1 MAALSG
7 RMLLQSNDLLMRRL
21 LKLLAA
27 VCSGAALSLAYPGV
41 SWSIVAWAALMP
53 LMLVVWTNQDAA
65 LKRNGFLTG
74 YLFGFSFFA
83 FNLSWL
89 STVSWLGMVV
99 LAGYLALYPAL
110 WAMVSARWMNPW
122 RKPSPSGIWAKS
134 LHSLGFAMMNAAL
147 WMFLE
152 WLRGWMLT
160 GFGWNGL
167 GIAMHQQH
175 VLVQSADIFGVA
187 GLSGIMVFVQ
197 AVVLQVVA
205 RILRYE
211 KPLKRRSHPDLA
223 FAALLVSAIFAY
235 GFWRIS
241 SCGARETFP
250 LRVLLVQLNI
260 PQEAAR
266 QTMSAQD
273 IHAGYE
279 EEVAEAMEE
288 VKDRISEA
296 QKTPP
301 ITGGESGI
309 FYPDWLVLP
318 EVALTGR
325 LMSATDGLHAMWPEN
340 QSTIE
345 AFRSAGEFD
354 ILMGMGELES
364 IDTGEMLSIAEDPE
378 AWNSLVVFPRDAS
391 LQSYRKK
398 HLVMFGEYIPLLE
411 SMPWLK
417 TIYEKQAGT
426 TFDGSFTAGLSRDPL
441 PMTLHGRDLS
451 IIPSICFEDTV
462 PRETQVFLRPEA
474 QVIVNVTNDGWF
486 KESCAADQHFANAK
500 FRAIELRRPMIR
512 CANSGVS
519 SLIGITGQSRSL
531 VNDKGSHFTRGHLF
545 GTLKIPEKP
554 PWSPYQ
560 TWGDI
565 PVIIA
570 GLVSLIAAL
579 WFDRRAKLVAI

>member
-1 MAALSG
+1 
-7 RMLLQSNDLLMRRL
+7 MRRL
-21 LKLLAA
+21 LKLLAV
-27 VCSGAALSLAYPGV
+27 VCSGAALSLAYPGAN
-41 SWSIVAWAALMP
+41 WSVVAWLALMP
-53 LMLVVWTNQDAA
+53 LMLVLWTNQGAA
-65 LKRNGFLTG
+65 RKRKGFLTG
-74 YLFGFSFFA
+74 YLYGFSFFA

-89 STVSWLGMVV
+89 STVSWLGLVI
-99 LAGYLALYPAL
+99 LSGYLALYPAL

-122 RKPSPSGIWAKS
+122 RKPCGGGVWAKS

-147 WMFLE
+147 WIFLE
-152 WLRGWMLT
+152 WLRGRALT

-167 GIAMHQQH
+167 GVAMHQQH
-175 VLVQSADIFGVA
+175 VLVQCADIFGVA
-187 GLSGIMVFVQ
+187 GLSGLMVFVQ
-197 AVVLQVVA
+197 AVVLQVTA
-205 RILRYE
+205 RILREE
-211 KPLKRRSHPDLA
+211 KPLKRRTHPDLA
-223 FAALLVSAIFAY
+223 FTALLVSSTFAY

-241 SCGARETFP
+241 SCGACETFP

-266 QTMSAQD
+266 QTMSAED
-273 IHAGYE
+273 IHAGFE
-279 EEVAEAMEE
+279 EEVAAAMDE
-288 VKDRISEA
+288 VKERISEA
-296 QKTPP
+296 RENPTP
-301 ITGGESGI
+301 TGGEGAI

-318 EVALTGR
+318 EQALTGR
-325 LMSATDGLHAMWPEN
+325 LMSAPDGLHAMWPEN
-340 QSTIE
+340 VSTVE

-354 ILMGMGELES
+354 ILTGMGELEA
-364 IDTGEMLSIAEDPE
+364 IATGEILSIAADPE
-378 AWNSLVVFPRDAS
+378 AWNSLVVLPRDAS

-411 SMPWLK
+411 SLPWLK

-426 TFDGSFTAGLSRDPL
+426 TFDGSYSAGVSRDPL
-441 PMTLHGRDLS
+441 PMILRGRALS

-462 PRETQVFLRPEA
+462 PREPLVFLRPEA

-486 KESCAADQHFANAK
+486 KESSAAEQHFANGK

-512 CANSGVS
+512 CANNGVS
-519 SLIGITGQSRSL
+519 ALIGITGQSQSL
-531 VNDKGSHFTRGHLF
+531 VNDQGSHFTRGHLF

-579 WFDRRAKLVAI
+579 WLDRRRQLVAI